1 MVVLME
7 FKIDYKVK
15 QLNNMLCEIDSIYQ
29 LLLQNKNI
37 SDSEYAI
44 IFAILGLG
52 EGCLQKDIA
61 EISYISK
68 KTINT
73 TIKKFERDGIIELK
87 AGKYPNMHIYLTDKG
102 YRYVEENIIPIIEF
116 ENKLMSN
123 IPDNEFDIF
132 SNLYSKYIKEFK
144 KYLENKSD

>member
-1 MVVLME
+1 ME
-7 FKIDYKVK
+7 FKINYKVK
-15 QLNNMLCEIDSIYQ
+15 QLNNMLCEIDSLYQ
-29 LLLQNKNI
+29 QMLQYSSI

-61 EISYISK
+61 QISYISK

-102 YRYVEENIIPIIEF
+102 HKYVECNIIPMIEF
-116 ENKLMSN
+116 ENRIMES
-123 IPDNEFDIF
+123 IPDEEFEYF
-132 SNLYSKYIKEFK
+132 SGLYSKYINEFK
-144 KYLENKSD
+144 ENFKQDK

>member
-1 MVVLME
+1 MDI
-7 FKIDYKVK
+7 KIDYKVR
-15 QLNNMLCEIDSIYQ
+15 QLNNILCEIDSIYQ
-29 LLLQNKNI
+29 MLLQNKSI

-52 EGCLQKDIA
+52 EGCLQKEIA

-87 AGKYPNMHIYLTDKG
+87 AGKYPNMHIYLTDNGKK
-102 YRYVEENIIPIIEF
+102 YIQEHIIPIIEI
-116 ENKLMSN
+116 ENKFMEN
-123 IPDNEFDIF
+123 IPDDEFEKF
-132 SNLYSKYIKEFK
+132 SGLYEKYMSKFKNYLGNIK
-144 KYLENKSD
+144 